1 MSAGKNGSLL
11 RCGRGLV
18 PSLPTV
24 GNNGVA
30 APAGGSLRLSGLRAR
45 STPAH
50 PFAARSE
57 ERSPLC
63 VRGRCFEGP
72 GHSERASG
80 GRASEASLDLS
91 IGHISTT
98 GLFLRS

>member
-11 RCGRGLV
+11 RCSRGLG
-18 PSLPTV
+18 PHLPTV

-30 APAGGSLRLSGLRAR
+30 APAGLSLRLSGLRAG

-50 PFAARSE
+50 AFAARSE
-57 ERSPLC
+57 KRSPLC
-63 VRGRCFEGP
+63 VRGRCFGGP
-72 GHSERASG
+72 GHSECASG

-91 IGHISTT
+91 IGHIST
-98 GLFLRS
+98 